1 MCRADDVSERF
12 EEPTLPTLPR
22 AVRRVLVAV
31 WISLGLHAAV
41 IALVQVA
48 SPTTGGAGE
57 PVIEVRLMPAAE
69 PTPAHGAAPA
79 PVPADAPATV
89 AQEPVSDKPVS
100 DEPAVTQPPAS
111 DAPCSSARAEAAP
124 AATAPL
130 TMDSAVD
137 LTYYTARE
145 LDVQPRALQDI
156 QPTYPPEAERQRQ
169 SGTVRLELKIEADG
183 RVSDV
188 AVVSADPPDVFD
200 ESARA
205 AFAAARFSPA
215 QKSGRPVRTRML
227 VEVSYV
233 RDQGLAPGP

>member
-1 MCRADDVSERF
+1 MTGRF

-22 AVRRVLVAV
+22 AVRRALVAV

-48 SPTTGGAGE
+48 SPTAGGAGG
-57 PVIEVRLMPAAE
+57 PTIEVRLMPAAE
-69 PTPAHGAAPA
+69 PTSAHGAAPEPASAGMPVAVPDTPAA
-79 PVPADAPATV
+79 PPPPTDAARSPAHAGPAPA
-89 AQEPVSDKPVS
+89 QS
-100 DEPAVTQPPAS
+100 
-111 DAPCSSARAEAAP
+111 
-124 AATAPL
+124 ATAPL
-130 TMDSAVD
+130 TIDSAVD

-156 QPTYPPEAERQRQ
+156 QPTYPPEADRQRQ

-188 AVVSADPPDVFD
+188 SVVGADPPDVFD

-215 QKSGRPVRTRML
+215 QKNGRPVRTRML

-233 RDQGLAPGP
+233 RE

>member
-1 MCRADDVSERF
+1 MTERF

-22 AVRRVLVAV
+22 AVRRALVAV

-48 SPTTGGAGE
+48 SPTVGGAGG
-57 PVIEVRLMPAAE
+57 PTIEVRLMPAAE
-69 PTPAHGAAPA
+69 PTPARGAAPE
-79 PVPADAPATV
+79 PAPAGVPV
-89 AQEPVSDKPVS
+89 AAPDT
-100 DEPAVTQPPAS
+100 PAVSPPPT
-111 DAPCSSARAEAAP
+111 DTARSPAHAGPAP
-124 AATAPL
+124 AQSATAPL
-130 TMDSAVD
+130 TIDSAVD

-156 QPTYPPEAERQRQ
+156 QPTYPPEADRLRQ

-188 AVVSADPPDVFD
+188 SVVGADPPDVFD
-200 ESARA
+200 ESARV

-215 QKSGRPVRTRML
+215 QKNGRPVRTRML
-227 VEVSYV
+227 VEVSYD
-233 RDQGLAPGP
+233 RD

>member
-1 MCRADDVSERF
+1 VTERF

-48 SPTTGGAGE
+48 SPTAGGAGE
-57 PVIEVRLMPAAE
+57 PTIEVRLMPAAE
-69 PTPAHGAAPA
+69 PTPAHEAALEPTPAGVPAAVADTPAIPPPPTDAPRSPVHAEPAPA
-79 PVPADAPATV
+79 
-89 AQEPVSDKPVS
+89 QS
-100 DEPAVTQPPAS
+100 
-111 DAPCSSARAEAAP
+111 
-124 AATAPL
+124 ATAPL
-130 TMDSAVD
+130 TIDSAVD

-145 LDVQPRALQDI
+145 LDVQPRALRDI

-188 AVVSADPPDVFD
+188 SVVSADPPDVFD

-215 QKSGRPVRTRML
+215 QKNGRPVRTRML

-233 RDQGLAPGP
+233 RD

>member
-1 MCRADDVSERF
+1 MSERF

-22 AVRRVLVAV
+22 AVRRMLVAA

-69 PTPAHGAAPA
+69 PMPAHGAAPE
-79 PVPADAPATV
+79 PVPADAATTV
-89 AQEPVSDKPVS
+89 AEEPVS
-100 DEPAVTQPPAS
+100 DEPTSDKPASDKSAAVQPPAS
-111 DAPCSSARAEAAP
+111 DAPGSSARAEAAP
-124 AATAPL
+124 AAPAPL

-145 LDVQPRALQDI
+145 LDVQPRALRDI

>member
-1 MCRADDVSERF
+1 MTGRF

-22 AVRRVLVAV
+22 AVRRALVAV

-41 IALVQVA
+41 IALVQMA
-48 SPTTGGAGE
+48 SPTAGGAGG
-57 PVIEVRLMPAAE
+57 PTIEVRLMPAAE
-69 PTPAHGAAPA
+69 PTPARGAAPE
-79 PVPADAPATV
+79 PASAG
-89 AQEPVSDKPVS
+89 EPVAVAEESAPDTPPAQPPVAPTPARP
-100 DEPAVTQPPAS
+100 EPASGQS
-111 DAPCSSARAEAAP
+111 
-124 AATAPL
+124 ATAPL
-130 TMDSAVD
+130 TIDSAVD

-156 QPTYPPEAERQRQ
+156 QPMYPPEADRLRQ

-188 AVVSADPPDVFD
+188 SVVGADPPDVFD

-227 VEVSYV
+227 IEVSYDWAGQ
-233 RDQGLAPGP
+233 REP

>member
-1 MCRADDVSERF
+1 MTEDF
-12 EEPTLPTLPR
+12 EEATLPTLPR

-48 SPTTGGAGE
+48 SPTAGGAGA
-57 PVIEVRLMPAAE
+57 PTIEVRLMPAAE

-79 PVPADAPATV
+79 PTATGVPVAVAEEPASEKPT
-89 AQEPVSDKPVS
+89 SDKPT
-100 DEPAVTQPPAS
+100 AVQPPAS
-111 DAPCSSARAEAAP
+111 AAPGSSMRAEAVP
-124 AATAPL
+124 APL
-130 TMDSAVD
+130 TIDSAVD

-145 LDVQPRALQDI
+145 LDVQPRTLQDI
-156 QPTYPPEAERQRQ
+156 QPTYPPAAERQRQ

-188 AVVSADPPDVFD
+188 AVVGADPPDVFD

-215 QKSGRPVRTRML
+215 QKDGRPVRTRML

-233 RDQGLAPGP
+233 RD

>member
-1 MCRADDVSERF
+1 MRERF
-12 EEPTLPTLPR
+12 EEPALPGLPR
-22 AVRRVLVAV
+22 AVRRALVAV

-41 IALVQVA
+41 IVLVQVA
-48 SPTTGGAGE
+48 PPAGGRADQPT
-57 PVIEVRLMPAAE
+57 IEVRLMPAS
-69 PTPAHGAAPA
+69 
-79 PVPADAPATV
+79 
-89 AQEPVSDKPVS
+89 EPVSVHATMAGPAPDELPVAAAAG
-100 DEPAVTQPPAS
+100 PAPTPP
-111 DAPCSSARAEAAP
+111 PLPMPAAP
-124 AATAPL
+124 GAAAVPAL
-130 TMDSAVD
+130 AVDSAVD

-156 QPTYPPEAERQRQ
+156 QPTYPPEADRLRQ

-188 AVVSADPPDVFD
+188 SVVGADPPDVFD

-215 QKSGRPVRTRML
+215 QKNGRPVRMRML

-233 RDQGLAPGP
+233 RDQRPGAGD